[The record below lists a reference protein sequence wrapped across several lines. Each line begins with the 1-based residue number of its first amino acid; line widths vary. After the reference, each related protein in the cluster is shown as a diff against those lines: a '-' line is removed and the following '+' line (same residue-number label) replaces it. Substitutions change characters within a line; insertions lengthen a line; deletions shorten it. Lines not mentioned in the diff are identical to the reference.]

1 MEILVTKQTACLNA
15 CRLRA
20 ARYVGTLFST
30 SSKAPYFDVDQ
41 DPKRPL
47 ILVAHSLGGLLIK
60 QAMVNAKLNSSYG
73 DIASAV

>member
-30 SSKAPYFDVDQ
+30 SSKAP
-41 DPKRPL
+41 
-47 ILVAHSLGGLLIK
+47 
-60 QAMVNAKLNSSYG
+60 
-73 DIASAV
+73 